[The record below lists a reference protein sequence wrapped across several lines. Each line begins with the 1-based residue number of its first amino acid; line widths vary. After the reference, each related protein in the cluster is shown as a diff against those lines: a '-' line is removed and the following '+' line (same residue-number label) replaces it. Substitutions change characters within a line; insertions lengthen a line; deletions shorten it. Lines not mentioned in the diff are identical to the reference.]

1 MEMLNF
7 MGIEGKYFTICTLGQ
22 IDVVIH
28 ES

>member
-7 MGIEGKYFTICTLGQ
+7 MGIEYKYFTIYTVGQ
-22 IDVVIH
+22 INIVIH